1 MHCFPVYEFHDINAK
16 NFANIAYI
24 LKESGANNK
33 WNLMI
38 IPFSGVE
45 QPSVLKA
52 FSEQLLE
59 WKREGHSLYL
69 HGCKHKADLD
79 LKRSL
84 LGRLALSLTNCESEF
99 AGLSKEDSKM
109 LLTKALQE
117 WQKLDVGEPEGF
129 VPPAWYGSKMLFYLC
144 KDLGFENYNSR
155 FTLWNKSK
163 GSRFSVPFST
173 AGLPG
178 FAILI
183 VNLCEKI
190 YLKVYKIFNFLPM
203 PRIVRHPMEGSKCHR

>member
-1 MHCFPVYEFHDINAK
+1 MHCSPVYEFHDINAE
-16 NFANIAYI
+16 NFANIEGI
-24 LKESGANNK
+24 LKESGAGK
-33 WNLMI
+33 RWNLMI
-38 IPFSGVE
+38 IPFNEGV

-69 HGCKHKADLD
+69 HGYRHKADQI

-84 LGRLALSLTNCESEF
+84 LGRLTLSLTNNESEF
-99 AGLSKEDSKM
+99 AGLSVEDSKM
-109 LLTKALQE
+109 LLSKTLQE
-117 WQKLDVGEPEGF
+117 WQKLNAGEPQGF
-129 VPPAWYGSKMLFYLC
+129 VPPAWYGSEKLFSLC
-144 KDLGFENYNSR
+144 KNLGFENYNSR
-155 FTLWNKSK
+155 FIVWNKSK

-178 FAILI
+178 PAVPL

-190 YLKVYKIFNFLPM
+190 YLKIYKIFNFLPM
-203 PRIVRHPMEGSKCHR
+203 PRIVRHPMEGSKCPR

>member
-1 MHCFPVYEFHDINAK
+1 
-16 NFANIAYI
+16 
-24 LKESGANNK
+24 
-33 WNLMI
+33 MI
-38 IPFSGVE
+38 IPFNEGI
-45 QPSVLKA
+45 QPDILKA

-69 HGCKHKADLD
+69 HGYKHKADEIF
-79 LKRSL
+79 KRSL
-84 LGRLALSLTNCESEF
+84 MGRLALRLTNCESEF

-117 WQKLDVGEPEGF
+117 WQKLNIGEPGGF
-129 VPPAWYGSKMLFYLC
+129 VPPAWYGSKTLFSLC

-155 FTLWNKSK
+155 FILWNKSR

-173 AGLPG
+173 AGLPR
-178 FAILI
+178 FAIPI

-190 YLKVYKIFNFLPM
+190 YLKVCKIFNFLPM
-203 PRIVRHPMEGSKCHR
+203 PRIVRHPVEGSKCHR